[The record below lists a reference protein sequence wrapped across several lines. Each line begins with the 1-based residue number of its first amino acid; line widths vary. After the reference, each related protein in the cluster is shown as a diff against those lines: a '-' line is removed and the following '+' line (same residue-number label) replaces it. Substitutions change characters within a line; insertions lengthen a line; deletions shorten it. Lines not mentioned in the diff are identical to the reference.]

1 MTDEQGMKL
10 ALEQA
15 KLAYEQ
21 NEVPVGAI
29 VVLNDKV
36 IGKGFNH
43 REAKLDI
50 SSHAE
55 IEAMK
60 DAAKS
65 LGSWNLKGCSL
76 YVTVEPCM
84 MCSGAILQ
92 SGISRV
98 VYGSDDPSIGA
109 VCSRFGAFDD
119 PTFPNRPLVTR
130 GVLEDECKALM
141 EKFFK
146 TLRTK

>member
-36 IGKGFNH
+36 IGKGFNR

-60 DAAKS
+60 DAAKG

-109 VCSRFGAFDD
+109 VRSHFGAFDD

-130 GVLEDECKALM
+130 GILEDECKALM